1 MKKYVVIIWLAIPVV
16 GFSQPSHGEEAYKEF
31 IRKFYYHLLE
41 DNKVTVNEAT
51 DLFGS
56 NALEDESFIFN
67 AICDS
72 DPNQKICS
80 ERSIYG
86 HEWGDITS
94 VFFSEL
100 KKNKNRFTQGYEEQI
115 DSIIQCC
122 AKVYDEG
129 SKGSII
135 IDVHFPNGKT
145 IYFLLNRYP
154 DEPIYIGNLYFE
166 NGIYIYNSLYA
177 KYITNSEEID
187 TSTKYLKRL
196 AIINDSDGYTNV
208 RKEEGQ
214 NAEVIGKIQNDQLFY
229 YTPNDDS
236 SWWRVQSIKGSL
248 QGYMHY
254 SRIKPYGELPRSEWT
269 KYESQL
275 PNWR

>member
-100 KKNKNRFTQGYEEQI
+100 KKNKNQRKRRLKKNAKKRQRFAEI
-115 DSIIQCC
+115 AAAAASSSSRWASHRSRRRCFLRCC
-122 AKVYDEG
+122 RALAFSRTRAAAAAASG
-129 SKGSII
+129 SGAGAAAG
-135 IDVHFPNGKT
+135 F
-145 IYFLLNRYP
+145 F
-154 DEPIYIGNLYFE
+154 
-166 NGIYIYNSLYA
+166 
-177 KYITNSEEID
+177 
-187 TSTKYLKRL
+187 STC
-196 AIINDSDGYTNV
+196 
-208 RKEEGQ
+208 E
-214 NAEVIGKIQNDQLFY
+214 
-229 YTPNDDS
+229 
-236 SWWRVQSIKGSL
+236 
-248 QGYMHY
+248 
-254 SRIKPYGELPRSEWT
+254 
-269 KYESQL
+269 
-275 PNWR
+275 

>member
-100 KKNKNRFTQGYEEQI
+100 KKNKKKGINSIEILENCLIKNRLFF
-115 DSIIQCC
+115 SS
-122 AKVYDEG
+122 
-129 SKGSII
+129 SKT
-135 IDVHFPNGKT
+135 H
-145 IYFLLNRYP
+145 
-154 DEPIYIGNLYFE
+154 NL
-166 NGIYIYNSLYA
+166 
-177 KYITNSEEID
+177 
-187 TSTKYLKRL
+187 
-196 AIINDSDGYTNV
+196 
-208 RKEEGQ
+208 RKE
-214 NAEVIGKIQNDQLFY
+214 IGFCTHGK
-229 YTPNDDS
+229 S
-236 SWWRVQSIKGSL
+236 SK
-248 QGYMHY
+248 
-254 SRIKPYGELPRSEWT
+254 
-269 KYESQL
+269 
-275 PNWR
+275 